1 MVTNRMISLI
11 LGLSYPDTEILA
23 TNTYS
28 YGHGDHSHSLSCHGH
43 GDHSNSLSCH
53 GHGDHSHS
61 LSCHVK
67 SNNGAVRHDK
77 DSNENTNHGNAC
89 HVRKTKSYFE

>member
-11 LGLSYPDTEILA
+11 LGLSYTDTEILA

-28 YGHGDHSHSLSCHGH
+28 HGH
-43 GDHSNSLSCH
+43 GDL
-53 GHGDHSHS
+53 SHS

-67 SNNGAVRHDK
+67 SNNGAIRHDK

-89 HVRKTKSYFE
+89 HVRKIMSYFE